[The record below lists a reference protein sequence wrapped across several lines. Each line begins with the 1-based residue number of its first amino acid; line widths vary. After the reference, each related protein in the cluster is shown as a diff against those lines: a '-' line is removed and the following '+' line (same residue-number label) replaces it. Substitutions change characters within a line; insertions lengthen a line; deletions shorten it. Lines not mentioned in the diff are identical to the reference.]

1 MLPVLAA
8 RYGWPAQV
16 IEAYATNRPHASAG
30 DIASA
35 ILTDAAFRAPSTAL
49 ATAQQAT
56 GATVHTYEFAWR
68 TPVGNLGACHA
79 LELGFVFD
87 TLGEGNTMA
96 GQTAPQQLA
105 DEIHRAWVAF
115 ARDGDPG
122 WTAWTPDNPAVM
134 TFALASEVVTGP
146 RADELSLWPTG

>member
-8 RYGWPAQV
+8 RYGWPDQV
-16 IEAYATNRPHASAG
+16 IDTYTKNRPHASAG

-35 ILTDAAFRAPSTAL
+35 ILTDAAFRAPTTAL

-56 GATVHTYEFAWR
+56 GATVHTYEFAWHA
-68 TPVGNLGACHA
+68 PVGNLGACHA

-87 TLGEGNTMA
+87 TLGNCNTMA

-105 DEIHRAWVAF
+105 DEMHR
-115 ARDGDPG
+115 GPG
-122 WTAWTPDNPAVM
+122 R
-134 TFALASEVVTGP
+134 LRP
-146 RADELSLWPTG
+146 RR